1 MVIFFPETWEENEK
15 VAIGKPFN
23 LLEHTCLRNIITGAV
38 RTQLRLFKA
47 HVVSTPVCIHCEMHV
62 NEDTEHLFWQ
72 CPSWEDIRKPFT
84 DKYFAIL
91 DFLPPCARQCGLLP
105 QDFLDNGSLTVA
117 ESNSFFLELQKT
129 MVAILRERERIIKD
143 SHQFPG
149 SNGNNMVVQ
158 ASSQDITT
166 DQLVAQQY
174 PNSKEN
180 LFRRYPWDY
189 DAVCGPMKNFFRG
202 NIPTNWRVYEVGS
215 EWLFGPST
223 FQPLVWYWSR
233 LCKLAMPN
241 VSEAGTT
248 LFQRARFFAD
258 ASNGQ
263 RL

>member
-1 MVIFFPETWEENEK
+1 M
-15 VAIGKPFN
+15 
-23 LLEHTCLRNIITGAV
+23 RNIITGAV

-72 CPSWEDIRKPFT
+72 CPSWEDIRMRFT

-129 MVAILRERERIIKD
+129 MVAILRARERIIKD

-158 ASSQDITT
+158 ASSQDITS
-166 DQLVAQQY
+166 DQLVAQQH

-180 LFRRYPWDY
+180 LFPRYPWDY

-215 EWLFGPST
+215 EWLFGLST
-223 FQPLVWYWSR
+223 FHPLVWYWSR
-233 LCKLAMPN
+233 LKWSTVNVDTISWLELAIDFHAATHCKLAMPN